1 MLIDVPPRDPLVALQ
16 PRRPKRRLGHPVVP
30 YGTGDRELPLNRA
43 MTPTPHQQLIRE
55 WILCMKEGE
64 VDAAYYRKKFGVD
77 PLKEFAEPLA
87 NQARAGYLHVHG
99 DEVKLTRKGVLQ
111 VDSLLT
117 EYFEPE
123 LRQVR
128 YT

>member
-1 MLIDVPPRDPLVALQ
+1 MTLVHA
-16 PRRPKRRLGHPVVP
+16 G
-30 YGTGDRELPLNRA
+30 ELPVNRA

-55 WILCMKEGE
+55 WILCMKEGH
-64 VDAAYYRKKFGVD
+64 VTADYFRQKFGVD

-87 NQARAGYLHVHG
+87 NQQRAGYLTVEGDSVH
-99 DEVKLTRKGVLQ
+99 LTRKGILQ

-123 LRQVR
+123 HRQVR